1 MVFVIVNC
9 ILTITVDTA
18 LLLRKLKEVLTLT
31 LMQMIRA
38 QLDSIDDAWKQPRF
52 DSLPYVVEVITSPN
66 IEAAVERLRETRD
79 AIEEIVDGV
88 VRIYHNGFNKA
99 IHNYSQV
106 CW

>member
-1 MVFVIVNC
+1 
-9 ILTITVDTA
+9 
-18 LLLRKLKEVLTLT
+18 VLTLT

-106 CW
+106 CYKSLVAAS

>member
-1 MVFVIVNC
+1 M
-9 ILTITVDTA
+9 
-18 LLLRKLKEVLTLT
+18 LLLKQAAQIRGGVNISQ
-31 LMQMIRA
+31 MQMVKA

-52 DSLPYVVEVITSPN
+52 DSLPYVVEIITSPN
-66 IEAAVERLRETRD
+66 IEASVERLRETRD

-106 CW
+106 CCKDLASGS